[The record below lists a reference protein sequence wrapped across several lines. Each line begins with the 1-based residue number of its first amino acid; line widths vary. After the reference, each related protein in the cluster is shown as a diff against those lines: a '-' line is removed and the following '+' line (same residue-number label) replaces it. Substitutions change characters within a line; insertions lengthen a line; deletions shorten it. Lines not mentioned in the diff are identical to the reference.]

1 MRTPL
6 RGNGAQQPPLLSVR
20 QLSAGYGDVPV
31 LHAVTISVNREETV
45 AILGPNGHGKTTL
58 MRTISGLQ
66 RCWSGEIRFDGTVI
80 TREPA
85 HQIAGR
91 GLIHAPQ
98 GDLLFGDMTVFE
110 NLLAGAYLSKA
121 WPRRQERLEAV
132 WRIFPTLLPRR
143 GELARNLSGGERR
156 MVAIGRGLMANVK
169 LLMIDEPSLGLAPI
183 AIHNLYEA
191 LGKLKTMGIA
201 ILLVEE
207 AAERISGIADWL
219 YLLDSGR
226 IARDGP
232 ADELLG
238 DRAMLEAYLGDV
250 SGEEHTTTQSVR

>member
-1 MRTPL
+1 MSTPL
-6 RGNGAQQPPLLSVR
+6 RPRRVQEEPLLSVAG
-20 QLSAGYGDVPV
+20 LTTGYGDVAV
-31 LHAVTISVNREETV
+31 LHGVTISVSANETV

-58 MRTISGLQ
+58 LRTISGLQ
-66 RCWSGEIRFDGTVI
+66 PGWSGDVRFDGSLI
-80 TREPA
+80 TREAA
-85 HQIAGR
+85 HRIAAR

-98 GDLLFGDMTVFE
+98 GDLLFGEMTVME
-110 NLLAGAYLSKA
+110 NLFAGAFLPRA
-121 WPRRQERLEAV
+121 WPKRQERLQSI
-132 WRIFPTLLPRR
+132 WTIFPALEPRKH
-143 GELARNLSGGERR
+143 ELARNLSGGERR
-156 MVAIGRGLMANVK
+156 MVAIGRGLMADVK

-191 LGKLKTMGIA
+191 LAKLKTMGIA

-226 IARDGP
+226 IAREGS

-238 DRAMLEAYLGDV
+238 DPAMLEAYLGA
-250 SGEEHTTTQSVR
+250 

>member
-1 MRTPL
+1 MSTRL
-6 RGNGAQQPPLLSVR
+6 RGNRAQQKPLLSIDQV
-20 QLSAGYGDVPV
+20 SAGYGDVPV
-31 LHAVTISVNREETV
+31 LHAVNISVSSDETV

-58 MRTISGLQ
+58 LRTISGLQ
-66 RCWSGEIRFDGTVI
+66 RCWSGEIRFDGSVI

-85 HQIAGR
+85 HQIAAR

-110 NLLAGAYLSKA
+110 NLLVGAYLPTA
-121 WPRRQERLEAV
+121 WPKRQDRLQAV
-132 WRIFPTLLPRR
+132 WDIFPALLPRK

-156 MVAIGRGLMANVK
+156 MVAIGRGLMAEVK

-207 AAERISGIADWL
+207 AAERISGVADWL

-226 IARDGP
+226 IAREGP
-232 ADELLG
+232 ADDLLG
-238 DRAMLEAYLGDV
+238 DQVMLEAYLGDV
-250 SGEEHTTTQSVR
+250 AGQGHTAANSVG

>member
-1 MRTPL
+1 VRTRL
-6 RGNGAQQPPLLSVR
+6 RGNGTQEKPLLSVE
-20 QLSAGYGDVPV
+20 QVSAGYGDVPV
-31 LHAVTISVNREETV
+31 LHAVTISVSRNETV

-58 MRTISGLQ
+58 LRTISGLQ
-66 RCWSGEIRFDGTVI
+66 RCWSGDIRFGGLVI

-85 HQIAGR
+85 NQIAAR

-98 GDLLFGDMTVFE
+98 GDLLFGDMTVLE
-110 NLLAGAYLSKA
+110 NLFVGAYLSTA
-121 WPRRQERLEAV
+121 WPKRQERLQAV
-132 WRIFPTLLPRR
+132 WSIFPALQPRR
-143 GELARNLSGGERR
+143 SELARNLSGGERR
-156 MVAIGRGLMANVK
+156 MVAIGRGLMADVK

-191 LGKLKTMGIA
+191 LAKLKTMGIA

-207 AAERISGIADWL
+207 AAERISGVADWL

-232 ADELLG
+232 ADDLLG
-238 DRAMLEAYLGDV
+238 DQAMVEAYLGDLA
-250 SGEEHTTTQSVR
+250 GQEETRTNRMG